1 MAEGILAEVE
11 DGFARIQFLDS
22 ALAGPALTKL
32 LELVGPGV
40 IDVDTRSGS
49 RKIYI
54 VPEGT
59 AREAGLL
66 DGEALPEP
74 EPAAPAEPAPVEQL
88 YPEGEPSDAW
98 TVAQMKEYA
107 EAKGISLAGADKKAD
122 ILALITA

>member
-59 AREAGLL
+59 AREARLL

-74 EPAAPAEPAPVEQL
+74 EPAAPAEQL

-107 EAKGISLAGADKKAD
+107 EAKGISVAGADKKAD